1 MTQPWVGFGRKF
13 KTRTQLDFMAAESWA
28 QRLFLQCTL
37 LLLLL
42 PRVACFSVP
51 LAMAMRGRAQGDVVR
66 GEDGLNFLDETGG
79 LWQLP
84 RALVPLPH
92 ERLRIAQAVEAA
104 HVPRASNCESG
115 TLTAQEAHST
125 FLPLRQALAE
135 LEAEAA
141 CGEKRCLIGINEMR
155 GAVAADFSRILAAV
169 LDTGDA
175 GESRQCLER
184 AAASFSHVGSRRV
197 PLGAS
202 C

>member
-1 MTQPWVGFGRKF
+1 
-13 KTRTQLDFMAAESWA
+13 MAAQSWA
-28 QRLFLQCTL
+28 PLLFLLCTL
-37 LLLLL
+37 FLLLL
-42 PRVACFSVP
+42 PLVSSFSVP

-104 HVPRASNCESG
+104 HVPRAGNCESG

-141 CGEKRCLIGINEMR
+141 CGEKRCLIGINEMS
-155 GAVAADFSRILAAV
+155 GLVAADFSRILAAV
-169 LDTGDA
+169 LDTADA

-184 AAASFSHVGSRRV
+184 AAAAFSHLGSRRV